1 MLLDDSL
8 QINSVMPAYAKAHDL
23 MVGPLEELAGDPTG
37 CPIQGIGGVRT
48 RAIGYIIFQ
57 VQIEGIPSYNE
68 EQVALVVDDES
79 AFARKVPIIL
89 GTPTL
94 HRVINC
100 MKELEMEK
108 APPEWEN
115 VCLGYE
121 VHNRLYSHQANVEP
135 DELFPTNTGQDPMDL
150 DEVVRLSKP
159 MVIPAFG
166 LTIVKG
172 LTDETII
179 MGHQLHVMT
188 QDEVNLPVGLYV
200 LCNYCKIKDSS

>member
-1 MLLDDSL
+1 M

-37 CPIQGIGGVRT
+37 CPIQGIGGVCI

-68 EQVALVVDDES
+68 EQVILVVDDES

-94 HRVINC
+94 HRVVNC

-121 VHNRLYSHQANVEP
+121 VHNRLYSHQANV
-135 DELFPTNTGQDPMDL
+135 
-150 DEVVRLSKP
+150 
-159 MVIPAFG
+159 G
-166 LTIVKG
+166 LR
-172 LTDETII
+172 DW
-179 MGHQLHVMT
+179 
-188 QDEVNLPVGLYV
+188 VG
-200 LCNYCKIKDSS
+200 S